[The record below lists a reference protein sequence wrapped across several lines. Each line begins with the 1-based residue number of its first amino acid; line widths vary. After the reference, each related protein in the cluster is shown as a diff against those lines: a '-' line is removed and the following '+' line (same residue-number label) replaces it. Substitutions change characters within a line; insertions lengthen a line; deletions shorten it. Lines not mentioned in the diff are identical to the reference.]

1 MAGLAG
7 AVLCAATGFVLIS
20 LAWPKGSWFKSEL
33 LLKLSLGVVC
43 GLGLFS
49 FLYLLSLVFSVP
61 AKTLAASEV
70 VIFVLLSILLWIR
83 GHNLHDQ
90 KLLQYTA
97 DMSSGLLGQTL
108 RASFVVI
115 LIGALHRC
123 LKELATNPQGIGWDA
138 FAIWNLHAR
147 FLFRGGEH
155 WKDGFSSLIP
165 WFHPDYPLFLPGS
178 VAHFWSY
185 LGRETT
191 AVPATLAFA
200 FTFSTVALLFSAV
213 AVLRGRNH
221 GLLAGLMLLGT
232 PSFLRQGVSQYA
244 DIPLSFFLL
253 AAIALLV
260 LADRVPESNFSL
272 LVLSGFMAGCAA
284 WTKNEGLLFL
294 TAFVVTRL
302 GILLR
307 RENWAACL
315 RQMAPLAAT
324 IIPILLLIAY
334 FKLSVAGPQELF
346 SSPHDMLQKAIDPHR
361 YWMIVRW
368 FLKDSL
374 RFGGWL
380 LIPGTLVVIAYAMIL
395 GKDTDATSRAARA
408 TSVCAL
414 VLTAMGYFAIYVITP
429 YDLRWH
435 LMWSLDRL
443 LMQLWPS
450 VLFLVFVSV
459 RAPES
464 AMRLRSPEPEHV

>member
-33 LLKLSLGVVC
+33 LLKLSLGVGC

-61 AKTLAASEV
+61 AKTLAATEV

-108 RASFVVI
+108 RASFVVT

-272 LVLSGFMAGCAA
+272 LVLSGFMAVRGDAA
-284 WTKNEGLLFL
+284 GDFIASRELGSLLASNGAAGRHDHSHSPVNRVFQTFGRWSSRTIL
-294 TAFVVTRL
+294 QPPRHAAESYRSSPILDDRAMVSQRFPSFWRLAFDPRDSR
-302 GILLR
+302 GH
-307 RENWAACL
+307 CL
-315 RQMAPLAAT
+315 RDD
-324 IIPILLLIAY
+324 
-334 FKLSVAGPQELF
+334 FGERHRRNF
-346 SSPHDMLQKAIDPHR
+346 SCR
-361 YWMIVRW
+361 
-368 FLKDSL
+368 
-374 RFGGWL
+374 
-380 LIPGTLVVIAYAMIL
+380 
-395 GKDTDATSRAARA
+395 
-408 TSVCAL
+408 
-414 VLTAMGYFAIYVITP
+414 
-429 YDLRWH
+429 
-435 LMWSLDRL
+435 
-443 LMQLWPS
+443 
-450 VLFLVFVSV
+450 
-459 RAPES
+459 
-464 AMRLRSPEPEHV
+464 